1 LLLIN
6 QIVKMAKKKLK
17 YVDPVKE
24 TKVKVLYLKGSSLAG
39 EVREIN
45 KYLAIKLVKNKKVK
59 IL

>member
-1 LLLIN
+1 
-6 QIVKMAKKKLK
+6 MAKKKLK

-39 EVREIN
+39 EVREIS
-45 KYLAIKLVKNKKVK
+45 KSLALKLVKNKKVK